1 MTVAISSQ
9 YVSCSSPFD
18 DMPTLCR
25 ATCMTTLSIIDRIRT
40 MLDELAHK
48 DGQKTTAQ
56 KIGMDQGSLSKFIG
70 GKKKSVSA
78 ETLLE
83 AFDALGFKVLSP
95 EEQRCPPTVCDMGD
109 YALVPKVRA
118 KAGAGS
124 SLITDGE
131 ATGMYAFRKDF
142 LKRIGLEGNSDLVL
156 FDVMGDSMEPTILD
170 KDTVLASKRETDP
183 KGGQIYVI
191 RVDDELLVKRILREP
206 GKLIVKSDNPEHG
219 SFEIDLAAPSPNF
232 EIIGRVRWQGR
243 VY

>member
-1 MTVAISSQ
+1 M
-9 YVSCSSPFD
+9 
-18 DMPTLCR
+18 LGE
-25 ATCMTTLSIIDRIRT
+25 LSD
-40 MLDELAHK
+40 K
-48 DGQKTTAQ
+48 DGQKATAQ
-56 KIGMDQGSLSKFIG
+56 RIGMDQGSLSKFIG

-95 EEQRCPPTVCDMGD
+95 EKQHCPPAVCDMGD
-109 YALVPKVRA
+109 YALVQKVRA

-131 ATGMYAFRKDF
+131 EVGLYAFRKEF
-142 LKRIGLEGNSDLVL
+142 LKRIGLDGNNDLVL
-156 FDVMGDSMEPTILD
+156 FDVMGESMEPTIMH
-170 KDTVLASKRETDP
+170 KDTVLASKRESDP
-183 KGGQIYVI
+183 VSGQIYVI

-206 GKLIVKSDNPEHG
+206 GKLIVASDNPAHR
-219 SFEIDLAAPSPNF
+219 SFEIDLAAPHPNF

>member
-1 MTVAISSQ
+1 MRQAGNMNFTSGSRFFDTVWYRSDMGMYDKAIKW
-9 YVSCSSPFD
+9 
-18 DMPTLCR
+18 MN
-25 ATCMTTLSIIDRIRT
+25 A
-40 MLDELAHK
+40 K
-48 DGQKTTAQ
+48 
-56 KIGMDQGSLSKFIG
+56 
-70 GKKKSVSA
+70 A
-78 ETLLE
+78 ETLPGKKADVMRQAGATKATFYRVLSENNDKSPGADVFLE
-83 AFDALGFKVLSP
+83 WLEKLGFDLVAP
-95 EEQRCPPTVCDMGD
+95 EEQHCPPTVCDMGD

-142 LKRIGLEGNSDLVL
+142 LKRIGLEGNNDLVL
-156 FDVMGDSMEPTILD
+156 FDVMGESMEPTILH

-183 KGGQIYVI
+183 VSGQIYVI

-206 GKLIVKSDNPEHG
+206 GKLIVSSDNPAHR
-219 SFEIDLAAPSPNF
+219 SFEIDLAAPNPNF